1 MVSATTL
8 DTSIL
13 GAQNI
18 TYTGLN
24 ATDVAGNVPDSITRT
39 VTVLAKPL
47 GIVTLTI
54 EGNNTA
60 NSTKYAKLDDQITL
74 NLTANGTISYAII
87 DIAGN
92 SVSYAAIRN
101 STNAS
106 YIINSSFE
114 NVNGVK
120 FNITAYN
127 EDNTTSTIFTDE
139 NLTSSN
145 LIIDTISPTITLQGN
160 NSFLVYTNTPFTD
173 PGAFAYDLSYGSLTI
188 NTTDTLN
195 TSVPGTFMVNYKAPD
210 DYAGNTG
217 PTVTRTLT
225 VQDAPPIDITAL
237 TIRSGNAN
245 SAYAKAGDLLYLTLV
260 VNDTIST
267 SNVQILNA
275 TITSESLDDK
285 TLDLQAQISSNVT
298 ESNVAF
304 TITITNTNEIT
315 LIVTED
321 DLTGPTVFID
331 TVSPRIEL
339 IGDSANYSIIHLLPN
354 HFKLHTNDGDPNYSR
369 ATIC

>member
-1 MVSATTL
+1 M
-8 DTSIL
+8 
-13 GAQNI
+13 
-18 TYTGLN
+18 
-24 ATDVAGNVPDSITRT
+24 
-39 VTVLAKPL
+39 
-47 GIVTLTI
+47 
-54 EGNNTA
+54 
-60 NSTKYAKLDDQITL
+60 
-74 NLTANGTISYAII
+74 
-87 DIAGN
+87 
-92 SVSYAAIRN
+92 
-101 STNAS
+101 
-106 YIINSSFE
+106 
-114 NVNGVK
+114 NGVK

-339 IGDSANYSIIHLLPN
+339 IGDSANYSIIHGTENPIILN
-354 HFKLHTNDGDPNYSR
+354 VTTNDGDPNYSGNYMLSENVTVN
-369 ATIC
+369 ANINGSAYNTIYIADADTAGNLGESVSRIITIVDAEPITVTSLSITSSTGNPNFVNCHT

>member
-1 MVSATTL
+1 ML
-8 DTSIL
+8 
-13 GAQNI
+13 QMP
-18 TYTGLN
+18 
-24 ATDVAGNVPDSITRT
+24 GNVPDSITRT

-237 TIRSGNAN
+237 TNIQ
-245 SAYAKAGDLLYLTLV
+245 L
-260 VNDTIST
+260 
-267 SNVQILNA
+267 
-275 TITSESLDDK
+275 
-285 TLDLQAQISSNVT
+285 
-298 ESNVAF
+298 F
-304 TITITNTNEIT
+304 
-315 LIVTED
+315 
-321 DLTGPTVFID
+321 
-331 TVSPRIEL
+331 
-339 IGDSANYSIIHLLPN
+339 
-354 HFKLHTNDGDPNYSR
+354 
-369 ATIC
+369 